1 MDLANAQCNTIDEKK
16 KTQIEEYIVR
26 AIISAYEKG
35 EIEYYDLKEAARYT
49 LDNIDKVKTHPDLLY
64 FLENLSG
71 YWKIFK
77 NILIIEGATREK
89 MKEQEIINRLS
100 RHIQNMSAK

>member
-1 MDLANAQCNTIDEKK
+1 MDQNSEVIDEKK
-16 KTQIEEYIVR
+16 KAQIEEQIVR
-26 AIISAYEKG
+26 SIITAYERK
-35 EIEYYDLKEAARYT
+35 EIEYYDLKEAAKYT
-49 LDNIDKVKTHPDLLY
+49 LNHIDNVKTYSDLLY

-77 NILIIEGATREK
+77 NILTLESGVKEK

-100 RHIQNMSAK
+100 QHIKNIPH

>member
-1 MDLANAQCNTIDEKK
+1 MDQNSETIDEKK
-16 KTQIEEYIVR
+16 KTQIEEQIVR
-26 AIISAYEKG
+26 SIITAYERR
-35 EIEYYDLKEAARYT
+35 EIEYYELKEAAKYT
-49 LDNIDKVKTHPDLLY
+49 LDHIDNVKTYFDLLY

-77 NILIIEGATREK
+77 NILTLESGVKEK

-100 RHIQNMSAK
+100 QHIKNIAH

>member
-1 MDLANAQCNTIDEKK
+1 MDHNSPVIDEKK
-16 KTQIEEYIVR
+16 KTQIEEQIVR
-26 AIISAYEKG
+26 SIITAYERK

-49 LDNIDKVKTHPDLLY
+49 LDHIDKVKTYSDLLY

-77 NILIIEGATREK
+77 NILILENGVKEK
-89 MKEQEIINRLS
+89 MREQEIINRLS
-100 RHIQNMSAK
+100 QHIKNMPIQ